1 MTTDPTEPIRV
12 ALLGFSEFE
21 RSALVGYFR
30 LTSRRR
36 PCFTQVLGVDDAHL
50 VVADADHPEALELL
64 RRLGRVCDAVF
75 VGGQGPDDA
84 AGWIMRPISLT
95 HVLRELEAAVRDR
108 GLGNSASLPLG
119 LPSVSGMGGLGD
131 LFGVGTA
138 LEATI
143 AGRRSGD
150 AREPG
155 SAGRSGE
162 VDAARHRRAR
172 LATMRPT
179 VAQRALLVDDS
190 EIALHFLSR
199 HLQAYP
205 LAIDTA
211 RNAAQALAMMARQRY
226 GLVFLDLD
234 LGGDDGHEGLALCQ
248 HICQQM
254 PHAPGT
260 APVVAIV
267 SAFSEPVD
275 KVRSA
280 LAGAQHHLGKPL
292 DPQALD
298 ALMSH
303 LGFVATERTPPSSP
317 KRPGDRGWPAGH
329 W

>member
-1 MTTDPTEPIRV
+1 MTTDPTESIRV
-12 ALLGFSEFE
+12 ALLGFSDFE

-30 LTSRRR
+30 LTSRRK
-36 PCFTQVLGVDDAHL
+36 PCFTHVLGVDDAHM

-64 RRLGRVCDAVF
+64 RRLGRVADAVF

-84 AGWIMRPISLT
+84 AGWIMRPISQT
-95 HVLRELEAAVRDR
+95 HVLRELEAALRDR
-108 GLGNSASLPLG
+108 DLGNSAPLPLR
-119 LPSVSGMGGLGD
+119 LPSVTGPGG
-131 LFGVGTA
+131 LFGVGAA

-150 AREPG
+150 ARERG
-155 SAGRSGE
+155 AAGRSGE
-162 VDAARHRRAR
+162 ADAARHRRAR

-199 HLQAYP
+199 QLQAYP

-211 RNAAQALAMMARQRY
+211 RNGAQALAMMARHRY

-254 PHAPGT
+254 PHAPGI

-303 LGFVATERTPPSSP
+303 LGFVAADRPPPSSP
-317 KRPGDRGWPAGH
+317 NRPGHRTWPAGH